1 MPNFK
6 NIIKNSYVVVDLE
19 TTGLSPE
26 ADRII
31 EIAAV
36 RITGGKPDGTFS
48 TLVDPERHINAY
60 ITELTG
66 ISDKMVKN
74 APRIREAMPAFLE
87 FIGGTPLLGHNLIR
101 FDMSFLQN
109 CAPVYN
115 DCIDTLVLAQH
126 IKEDFTGFS
135 LGALC
140 SHYNVVNDSA
150 HRALSDCL
158 ATHEIYTRLKEDYF
172 NKGGF
177 FTMAVNCTKK
187 QYQQNIAEKCSTG
200 TVLSIAHRDGGLIVS
215 ADGCPIGTV
224 GSSKQREYEENE
236 DIVQSVKTAKISEGA
251 KGRLLLTA
259 EVTVCG

>member
-6 NIIKNSYVVVDLE
+6 NIIKNSYIVVDLE

-31 EIAAV
+31 EIAAL
-36 RITGGKPDGTFS
+36 RITDGKPDGTFS
-48 TLVDPERHINAY
+48 TLVDPERHINTY
-60 ITELTG
+60 ITQLTG

-74 APRIREAMPAFLE
+74 APKISEAMHVFLK
-87 FIGGTPLLGHNLIR
+87 FIGDTPLLGHNLIR
-101 FDMSFLQN
+101 FDMCFLQN
-109 CAPVYN
+109 CIPIYN

-126 IKEDFTGFS
+126 IKKNFSGFS

-158 ATHEIYTRLKEDYF
+158 ATHEVYTRLKEDYF

-177 FTMAVNCTKK
+177 FTMAVNCGRK
-187 QYQQNIAEKCSTG
+187 QYQQNIAEKCGIG
-200 TVLSIAHRDGGLIVS
+200 TALSVSHCDGGLIVS

-224 GSSKQREYEENE
+224 GRSKQREYEENE

-251 KGRLLLTA
+251 KGKLLLTA